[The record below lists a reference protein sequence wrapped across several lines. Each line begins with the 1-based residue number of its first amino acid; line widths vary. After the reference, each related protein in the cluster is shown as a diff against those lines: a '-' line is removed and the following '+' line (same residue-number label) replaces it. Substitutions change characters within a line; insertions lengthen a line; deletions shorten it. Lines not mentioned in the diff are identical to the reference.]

1 MEIVSIFAVIPS
13 SLYSVKFEGN
23 DSDEFSLAFKNWND
37 VEFLEN
43 YFEHNKIDLL
53 IGDYKNITIEEAI
66 ITTIKEAYNFESKI
80 KKVAKNGSFE
90 GKDSLQDLI
99 FSPLKKNDANFTLQ
113 ESKAYGTGNK
123 SWLRIYAIRI
133 SPTMFVVSGSAIKL
147 RDTMSDSKVTQNELL
162 KLKATA
168 KYLIDEGY
176 TTEEDLGYLDL
187 QI

>member
-1 MEIVSIFAVIPS
+1 MEIVSIFAVIPG

-23 DSDEFSLAFKNWND
+23 NNDEFALAFENWSD
-37 VEFLEN
+37 VEYLED
-43 YFEHNKIDLL
+43 YFENNKTDLL
-53 IGDYKNITIEEAI
+53 LGDYRNVSVEEAI
-66 ITTIKEAYNFESKI
+66 ITTIKESNNFESKI
-80 KKVAKNGSFE
+80 KRVAGNGSFE

-99 FSPLKKNDANFTLQ
+99 FSPLKKYDNNFTLQ

-176 TTEEDLGYLDL
+176 TTEEDLGYIDL